1 MTGQGGGS
9 GLPGAS
15 SGAAKQ
21 PVVEV
26 RLARTEA
33 AIDTC
38 LRLRWTV
45 YVEEQGVRPSEEVD
59 EHDRTD
65 AVHALALMDGVPCGT
80 GRFIFEEPGLAK
92 IQRMAVVD
100 DVRGQG
106 IGRALL
112 QFLEVEARKRGA
124 RSFTL
129 GAQVQA
135 RPFYEKA
142 GYAAVG
148 DVFDDARIPHI
159 RMDKQAQA
167 D

>member
-1 MTGQGGGS
+1 MTTQGP
-9 GLPGAS
+9 PGPS
-15 SGAAKQ
+15 RAAAHEKP

-26 RLARTEA
+26 RLARTQE
-33 AIDTC
+33 AIDAC

-59 EHDRTD
+59 QHDRTD
-65 AVHALALMDGVPCGT
+65 AVHALALMDGIPCGT
-80 GRFIFEEPGLAK
+80 GRFIFEERGRAK

-100 DVRGQG
+100 DVRGRG

-112 QFLEVEARKRGA
+112 QFLEAEARKRGA

-142 GYAAVG
+142 GYVAVG
-148 DVFDDARIPHI
+148 DVFDDARILHI
-159 RMDKQAQA
+159 RMDKQAPP